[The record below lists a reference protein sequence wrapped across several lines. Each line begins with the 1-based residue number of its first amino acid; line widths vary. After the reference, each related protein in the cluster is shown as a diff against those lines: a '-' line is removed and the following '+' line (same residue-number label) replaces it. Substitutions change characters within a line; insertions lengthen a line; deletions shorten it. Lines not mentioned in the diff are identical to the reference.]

1 MVKATKIELLA
12 PAKDITCGK
21 EAILHGADA
30 VYIGAPAHG
39 ARAAASNPIE
49 DIKALTDFAHIYNAK
64 VYVTVNTIIY
74 DNELDETRKM
84 ICDLY
89 HAGVDALI
97 VQDMGI
103 MEMDLPPIAMHAS
116 TQIDT
121 RTAAKA
127 KFLEQ
132 SGFSQIVLARE
143 LDTDQIAE
151 IAQQVNVPIEVFVHG
166 ALCVSYSGQCYVSQ
180 KCFARSAN
188 RGECAQF
195 CRLPLTL
202 TDAEGNVIMRDKHLL
217 SLKDLNR
224 SNDLESLLDAG
235 ARSLKIEGRLKDANY
250 VKNVTAYYRRKLDEI
265 FARRPEYCKSSSGN
279 IRLAFEPDLNKSFN
293 RGFTNYFPDRSKEG
307 IWSFDTP
314 KSLGE
319 YVGKVKT
326 TSKNAIEID
335 TATPVHNGDGLCF
348 IDNTG
353 ALKGFRV
360 NKVDGK
366 TLHPLE
372 MPKIARG
379 CKLFRNNDAH
389 FNKMLS
395 KESAERRIALCITLQ
410 DNAFGFTLSA
420 VDEDGNRAST
430 TFECKKEPAKT
441 DQDGNIKRQL
451 SKLGETPFEA
461 TTVTVAL
468 NDKWFIPSSALSSAR
483 RSLTDAMLVARK
495 ANYKRESRKE
505 TRHAGL
511 PVKAA
516 TYRDNI
522 ANRLAR
528 QFYNSNGCNDVSP
541 AYELSGQKGAT
552 LMECKHCIRY
562 ALGYCTKDGRRIP
575 YKEPLRIAMQNG
587 KSFRLQFD
595 CKCCKMLVIDDD
607 VD

>member
-1 MVKATKIELLA
+1 MDKPIKIELLA
-12 PAKDITCGK
+12 PARDLACGK

-39 ARAAASNPIE
+39 ARASAANPIE
-49 DIKALTDFAHIYNAK
+49 DIRELTEFAHIYNAK

-74 DNELDETRKM
+74 DNELDATRRM

-116 TQIDT
+116 TQADT

-132 SGFSQIVLARE
+132 SGFSQIVVARE
-143 LDTDQIAE
+143 LGIGQIAE
-151 IAQQVNVPIEVFVHG
+151 IASQVNVPIEVFVHG
-166 ALCVSYSGQCYVSQ
+166 ALCVSYSGQCYISQ

-202 TDAEGNVIMRDKHLL
+202 TDCDGKVIVKDKHLL
-217 SLKDLNR
+217 SLKDMNR
-224 SNDLESLLDAG
+224 SNDLEALLDAG

-250 VKNVTAYYRRKLDEI
+250 VKNVTAFYRQKLDEI
-265 FARRPEYCKSSSGN
+265 FARRPEYSKSSSGN
-279 IRLAFEPDLNKSFN
+279 IRLTFNPDLNKSFN
-293 RGFTNYFPDRSKEG
+293 RGFTNYFPDGSKDG

-319 YVGKVKT
+319 CIGKVESVGKNSFT
-326 TSKNAIEID
+326 ID
-335 TATPVHNGDGLCF
+335 GRTPVNNGDGLCF
-348 IDNTG
+348 IDSHG

-360 NKVDGK
+360 NRVDGK
-366 TLHPLE
+366 TIHPLE
-372 MPKIARG
+372 MPKVAKG
-379 CKLFRNNDAH
+379 DKLYRNNDSI
-389 FNKMLS
+389 FNKTLS
-395 KESAERRIALCITLQ
+395 RASAERRIALSICLQ

-420 VDEDGNRAST
+420 TDEDDNRAAI
-430 TFECKKEPAKT
+430 TFECAKELAKT
-441 DQDGNIKRQL
+441 DQSENIKRQL
-451 SKLGETPFEA
+451 SKMGETQFE
-461 TTVTVAL
+461 VASMTIAL
-468 NDKWFIPSSALSSAR
+468 DKGWFIPSSTLSNAR
-483 RSLTDAMLVARK
+483 RSLVEAIISARK
-495 ANYKRESRKE
+495 ANRKRETRKE
-505 TRHAGL
+505 TKHTGL
-511 PVKAA
+511 SDKAT

-528 QFYNSNGCNDVSP
+528 QFYMENGCDDITP
-541 AYELSGQKGAT
+541 AYELSAAKGAT

-562 ALGYCTKDGRRIP
+562 ALGYCTKNGRRMP
-575 YKEPLRIAMQNG
+575 YKEPLRIVMQNG
-587 KSFRLQFD
+587 KSFSLRFD
-595 CKCCKMLVIDDD
+595 CKRCEMLVIDDSTK
-607 VD
+607 